1 MPSDP
6 DSCAFPSR
14 YTFHTSASLL
24 INLRKWDDKKSWEE
38 FYGLYRELVY
48 GYARRSGLSHKDAEE
63 ATRDVFIRVAMA
75 TQEFDSNPGKGSFRG
90 WLMNLTSAEVDE
102 RLSKLSPGAH
112 ILCERNTEPAQV
124 QGPAEHRSRGLRII
138 SRMARWAG
146 KRSA

>member
-6 DSCAFPSR
+6 DNCAFPSR

-24 INLRKWDDKKSWEE
+24 INLRRWDDKRSWEE

-48 GYARRSGLSHKDAEE
+48 GYARRSGLSHKDADE

-75 TQEFDSNPGKGSFRG
+75 TQEFDSNSGKGSFRG
-90 WLMNLTSAEVDE
+90 WLMNLTGAEVDD
-102 RLSKLSPGAH
+102 RLSKLSPGPH
-112 ILCERNTEPAQV
+112 ILYDRGTEAAQA
-124 QGPAEHRSRGLRII
+124 QKSAEHRSRGLRIF
-138 SRMARWAG
+138 SRVAHWAG